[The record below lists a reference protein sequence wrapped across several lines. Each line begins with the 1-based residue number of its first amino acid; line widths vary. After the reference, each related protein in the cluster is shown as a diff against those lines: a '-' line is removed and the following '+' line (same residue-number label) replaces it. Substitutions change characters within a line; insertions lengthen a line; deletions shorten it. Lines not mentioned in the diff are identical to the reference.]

1 MSRQG
6 RVWKRPEDDLWAFDV
21 DVNPPGAKRCRRER
35 RGFCTKG
42 EARVEMEAEKSRYA
56 AVRNPTTR
64 TVGNYLTEW
73 VEARVSNGRIRQST
87 ARGYRG
93 IMLSAADWFAGL
105 RLDRLTAADLDRYYR
120 HLLSTGG
127 KAGNGRSGTTV
138 HQTHTVIKTALGDA
152 YRKGLL
158 PRNEADFVDAP
169 RKSTTPL
176 SEMPIWSA
184 DEAHRF
190 LDAPWLPAYR
200 QILWATAFG
209 TGLRRSELAAL
220 YWTDFDGDRVT
231 VRRARTIGSDS
242 RPQESAPKSKNGY
255 RSVPI
260 HPGLSERLE
269 GWRTA
274 QAEQL
279 FEAGLGPQY
288 VFTNSTLGPWDPNGI
303 SRFWTRDARRA
314 VQEGLVSG
322 YMRLHDTRHWYGT
335 QLFAVGTDLPTIR
348 DQMGHASAAFTA
360 SIYGHSDETR
370 ARTAAEKVGA
380 LLWG

>member
-6 RVWKRPEDDLWAFDV
+6 RVWKRPEDGLWAFDV
-21 DVNPPGAKRCRRER
+21 DVNPPGAKRSRRER
-35 RGFCTKG
+35 RGFATKG
-42 EARVEMEAEKSRYA
+42 DARAEMEAEKSRYA

-64 TVGNYLTEW
+64 TVGDYLSEW
-73 VEARVSNGRIRQST
+73 VEARVSNKRIREST

-93 IMLSAADWFAGL
+93 IMRSASDWFSGV
-105 RLDRLTAADLDRYYR
+105 RLDRLTAADLDRYYQ

-127 KAGNGRSGTTV
+127 KKDEGRSGTTV
-138 HQTHTVIKTALGDA
+138 HQTHAVIKTALRDA

-158 PRNEADFVDAP
+158 PRNEADFVDPP
-169 RKSTTPL
+169 RKSDTPVSDL
-176 SEMPIWSA
+176 PIWSA

-190 LDAPWLPAYR
+190 LDAPWLPADR
-200 QILWATAFG
+200 RILWATAFG
-209 TGLRRSELAAL
+209 TGLRRSELAGL

-231 VRRARTIGSDS
+231 VRRARTIGSDN
-242 RPQESAPKSKNGY
+242 RPQENPPKSKNGY

-260 HPGLSERLE
+260 HPGLSDRLE

-274 QAEQL
+274 QAEHL
-279 FEAGLGPQY
+279 FDAGLGPQY

-303 SRFWTRDARRA
+303 SRFWAKDARRA
-314 VQEGLVSG
+314 IREGLVSG

-380 LLWG
+380 LLWD